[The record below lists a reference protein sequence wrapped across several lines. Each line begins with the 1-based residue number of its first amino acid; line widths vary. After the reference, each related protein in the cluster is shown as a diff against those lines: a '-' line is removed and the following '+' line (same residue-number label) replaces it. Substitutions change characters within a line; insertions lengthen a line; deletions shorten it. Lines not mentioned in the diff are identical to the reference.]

1 MTVEMLRDIAFPAV
15 GVGVLGVE
23 GIDSDFDVGII
34 KQALLVFGCNPQPES
49 ISGTIAFGQGK
60 VDKEDGCSAV
70 QLQAVVV

>member
-1 MTVEMLRDIAFPAV
+1 MTVEMLRDIACPAM

-23 GIDSDFDVGII
+23 GVNSDFDVGVI
-34 KQALLVFGCNPQPES
+34 KQALLIFGCNPQPDG

-70 QLQAVVV
+70 QMQALVA